1 MNNDVPKN
9 GDFAAYLES
18 LGKQSTASA
27 PQHPEPDYGLPAFQ
41 ASQEL
46 TFEEKLHL
54 QELAELPPVADDD
67 LLTQALAT
75 AGDGLEYGLDGETGD
90 DTGNE
95 GLNAHASPQEKPED
109 ERDGLAFLGEHA
121 LNLAHQARPEELNEL
136 PPISEEELIQQALA
150 KPAEGEDSSPD

>member
-18 LGKQSTASA
+18 LGKQSTTGA
-27 PQHPEPDYGLPAFQ
+27 PQYPEPDYGLPSFQ
-41 ASQEL
+41 ASPEL

-75 AGDGLEYGLDGETGD
+75 AGDGLEYDLDGESGD
-90 DTGNE
+90 DADNE
-95 GLNAHASPQEKPED
+95 NLNAHASPQEKPED

-136 PPISEEELIQQALA
+136 PPISEEDLIQQALA
-150 KPAEGEDSSPD
+150 NPAGEEDNRPD

>member
-18 LGKQSTASA
+18 LGKQSTATA

-75 AGDGLEYGLDGETGD
+75 AGDGLEYGLDGEAGD
-90 DTGNE
+90 DTGI
-95 GLNAHASPQEKPED
+95 ADFVAQASPQDKPEG
-109 ERDGLAFLGEHA
+109 EQVALAFLGEHT
-121 LNLAHQARPEELNEL
+121 LNLANQARPEELNEL

-150 KPAEGEDSSPD
+150 SPADEENSSPD